1 MIGIDSNVLVRYV
14 VQDDPV
20 QSPKAAQLIES
31 ILTEENPGFVS
42 IVTLVE
48 TVWVLKRP
56 LRLTDAKIAG
66 VLRVI
71 LRIESLVVEH
81 EREVFAAMI
90 LLAEGRSSFSDA
102 LIGKLA
108 SRAGCTHTLTFDKRA
123 SRLDGFELLS

>member
-1 MIGIDSNVLVRYV
+1 VIGIDSNVLVRYV